1 MSAEATQR
9 ILILGGVRSGK
20 SAQAEQWAKLSARPV
35 TYLATARIGD
45 EEMRARIAQHRST
58 RPAHWQVVEEPVA
71 LASTLLAHAQ
81 PEGLILVDCLTLWLT
96 NLLLDSD
103 PQCAEREQEAL
114 LALLPTLPG
123 TLILVS
129 NETGLGVVPTGELT
143 RRFCDQAGR
152 LHQALATLCDPVL
165 LMVAGL
171 PLFLKGYP

>member
-1 MSAEATQR
+1 MSAEASRR

-58 RPAHWQVVEEPVA
+58 RPAHWQVIEEPVA
-71 LASTLLAHAQ
+71 LADTLLAHARS
-81 PEGLILVDCLTLWLT
+81 EGLILVDCLTLWLT
-96 NLLLDSD
+96 NLLIDAD
-103 PQCAEREQEAL
+103 PQRAQREQDAL

-129 NETGLGVVPTGELT
+129 NETGLGVVPLGELT

-171 PLFLKGYP
+171 PLFLKGHP